1 MSWQVVY
8 TPEASKDVT
17 RLDGSQ
23 RKEYAK
29 AINKVSQ
36 NPLPQREGGYGKPR
50 GNKGGR
56 NLTGLLKVKLRGAGL
71 RIVYALERRDEE
83 MVIVVVGARADDEV
97 YDIAAER
104 WDRHA
109 RQ

>member
-1 MSWQVVY
+1 MAPSAKSMQR
-8 TPEASKDVT
+8 PST
-17 RLDGSQ
+17 RSV
-23 RKEYAK
+23 RTR
-29 AINKVSQ
+29 S
-36 NPLPQREGGYGKPR
+36 PQREGGYGKPL

-83 MVIVVVGARADDEV
+83 MVIVIVGARADNEV

-104 WDRHA
+104 WDRYA

>member
-1 MSWQVVY
+1 M
-8 TPEASKDVT
+8 
-17 RLDGSQ
+17 
-23 RKEYAK
+23 
-29 AINKVSQ
+29 
-36 NPLPQREGGYGKPR
+36 
-50 GNKGGR
+50 
-56 NLTGLLKVKLRGAGL
+56 KLRGAGL

-104 WDRHA
+104 WDRYA

>member
-1 MSWQVVY
+1 MSWRR
-8 TPEASKDVT
+8 TILPEAQKEIEA
-17 RLDGSQ
+17 LDGSQ
-23 RKEYAK
+23 RIQVRK

-36 NPLPQREGGYGKPR
+36 NPLPQQEDGYGKPL

-56 NLTGLLKVKLRGAGL
+56 NLTGLFKVKLRGAGL

-97 YDIAAER
+97 YDIALER
-104 WDRHA
+104 WERYSN
-109 RQ
+109 

>member
-36 NPLPQREGGYGKPR
+36 NPLPSVKAGMASRSVTRAGG
-50 GNKGGR
+50 
-56 NLTGLLKVKLRGAGL
+56 
-71 RIVYALERRDEE
+71 IS
-83 MVIVVVGARADDEV
+83 RACSK
-97 YDIAAER
+97 
-104 WDRHA
+104 
-109 RQ
+109 